1 MTFIMLFGLLYL
13 LYRVVQSKEH
23 RLRYSVFLALGIL
36 ACLFVAA
43 KFKEFILIVLVGI
56 VLLKYR
62 EDS

>member
-13 LYRVVQSKEH
+13 FYRVVQSKKH
-23 RLRYSVFLALGIL
+23 RLRYAVFLALGVL
-36 ACLFVAA
+36 SCLFIAA